1 MHGRL
6 AVTVI
11 LAVLAGLLPFLAL
24 DAKPALGQ
32 AAPPTRFTQP
42 GFTDEMVTNVDAP
55 TALAFTPDGRM
66 LITNQQGQLRVYGD
80 GRLLQTPA
88 LDISGRVCSN
98 SERGLLGV
106 AVDREFAAN
115 RYIYL
120 YYTADSNGRCVNRV
134 SRFVL
139 GNDDRATAERI
150 LINNMYSGTNHNAGD
165 VKVGKDGLI
174 YATIGDGGR
183 PSLARNKSI
192 LLGKVLRVA
201 RDGSI
206 PSSNPYRGS
215 GTTRCNING
224 QTKPG
229 LKCQEIFTSG
239 LRNPFRMGFDPN
251 YAKTRFFVNDVGQT
265 KWEEVNFARAGA
277 DYGWD
282 LREGLCAKD
291 SYTVGCGKP
300 PAGITNPIYSYK
312 HTTGCSSITGGVF
325 LPNGVWPGAMNSTY
339 LFGDFV
345 CGRIFKLTQTTTG
358 FRPSTFAYNME
369 RGGPV
374 AMAFGPDNALY
385 YTTYAGGGIHRI
397 RHDG

>member
-1 MHGRL
+1 MYKRL
-6 AVTVI
+6 TVTAI
-11 LAVLAGLLPFLAL
+11 LALLVGLVPVLFLGAE
-24 DAKPALGQ
+24 PASGQ
-32 AAPPTRFTQP
+32 ASSQTQFTQP
-42 GFTDEMVTNVDAP
+42 GFTDTLVTNVDAP

-66 LITNQQGQLRVYGD
+66 LITNQQGQLRVYEND
-80 GRLLQTPA
+80 RLLPTPA
-88 LDISGRVCSN
+88 LDISGRVCAN

-115 RYIYL
+115 RYVYL
-120 YYTADSNGRCVNRV
+120 YYTANTNGRCVNRI

-139 GNDDRATAERI
+139 GDNNVATSERI

-183 PSLARNKSI
+183 PRDARNKSI

-206 PSSNPYRGS
+206 PASNPYRGS
-215 GTTRCNING
+215 GTTRCNVTG
-224 QTKPG
+224 QASPSV
-229 LKCQEIFTSG
+229 KCQEIFASG

-251 YAKTRFFVNDVGQT
+251 YASTRFFVNDVGQT
-265 KWEEVNFARAGA
+265 KWEEVDLGRAGA

-282 LREGLCAKD
+282 LREGPCAKD
-291 SYTVGCGKP
+291 SYTIGCGAA
-300 PAGITNPIYSYK
+300 PAGLTNPIYAYK
-312 HTTGCSSITGGVF
+312 HSTDCSSITGGVV
-325 LPNGVWPGAMNSTY
+325 LPNGSWPGAVNSSY

-345 CGRIFKLTQTTTG
+345 CGRIFKLTQTSTG
-358 FRPSTFAYNME
+358 FKPSTFAYNME
-369 RGGPV
+369 GGGPV
-374 AMAFGPDNALY
+374 AMAFGPGNALY

-397 RHDG
+397 DYQP

>member
-1 MHGRL
+1 MYGRL
-6 AVTVI
+6 LIAVT
-11 LAVLAGLLPFLAL
+11 LALLTGLLPALFL
-24 DAKPALGQ
+24 DAGPASGQ
-32 AAPPTRFTQP
+32 STSQTQFTQP
-42 GFTDEMVTNVDAP
+42 GFTDTLVTNVDAP

-66 LITNQQGQLRVYGD
+66 LITNQQGQLRVYD
-80 GRLLQTPA
+80 DDRLLPTPA
-88 LDISGRVCSN
+88 LDISGRVCAN

-120 YYTADSNGRCVNRV
+120 YYTANTGTRCVNRV

-139 GNDDRATAERI
+139 GDDNVARDERI

-206 PSSNPYRGS
+206 PSTNPYRGT
-215 GTTRCNING
+215 GTARCNING
-224 QTKPG
+224 QTRPG
-229 LKCQEIFTSG
+229 VKCQEVFASG
-239 LRNPFRMGFDPN
+239 FRNPFRMGFDPN
-251 YAKTRFFVNDVGQT
+251 YASTRFFINDVGQT
-265 KWEEVNFARAGA
+265 KFEEVNLARTGA

-282 LREGLCAKD
+282 LREGPCVKD
-291 SYTVGCGKP
+291 SYTNCGPP
-300 PAGITNPIYSYK
+300 PAGITNPIHSYK
-312 HTTGCSSITGGVF
+312 RNTGCSSITGGVV
-325 LPNGVWPGAMNSTY
+325 LPNGSWPGAVNSSY

-345 CGRIFKLTQTTTG
+345 CGRIFKLTQTSTG
-358 FRPSTFAYNME
+358 FKPTTFAYNME
-369 RGGPV
+369 GGGPV
-374 AMAFGPDNALY
+374 AMAFGPGNALY

-397 RHDG
+397 SYTP